1 MDQQEFRSRPLHV
14 RLSVHT
20 GPKRYPTTVV
30 SRVRRSKSPIKAN
43 GLSTSPSDSGSADRP
58 IGERRLRTLSLM
70 NIPDTVN
77 DARIH
82 SLVSPYG
89 PIVKI
94 VLRPDHQGAIVEFLN
109 VNDAGKASL
118 ELEGHEILPGRPIR
132 VGSVP
137 EMLKQPAD

>member
-1 MDQQEFRSRPLHV
+1 MLFQEEANAALSMDQHEFRSRPLNV

-20 GPKRYPTTVV
+20 GAKRHSTNIVT
-30 SRVRRSKSPIKAN
+30 RVQHSTSPSVETN
-43 GLSTSPSDSGSADRP
+43 GLASYPSDSGSADRP
-58 IGERRLRTLSLM
+58 IGELGLRTLGLM

-94 VLRPDHQGAIVEFLN
+94 VLRPDHQGAIVEFLD

-118 ELEGHEILPGRPIR
+118 ELEGREIIPGRPI
-132 VGSVP
+132 
-137 EMLKQPAD
+137 